1 MANQD
6 GNAVEEK
13 NVRTAG
19 IACSISPRVRRRQSP
34 ISPPPPGSRSDQPQ
48 GEPQTEDMVQ
58 AADSTTPLQKE
69 CAIA

>member
-19 IACSISPRVRRRQSP
+19 IACSISPRVRRRQSL
-34 ISPPPPGSRSDQPQ
+34 ISP
-48 GEPQTEDMVQ
+48 TVQ
-58 AADSTTPLQKE
+58 AVDSTTPLQKE